1 MATRIFNVPNQL
13 TLLRLGFLPLFLIL
27 IIYDR
32 YGWGLAVLLIAAITD
47 GLDGLLARRL
57 NQRTALGAYLDPI
70 ADKMLLSSSF
80 LVLALK
86 GKIHWWVTVVV
97 MARDAILLTTA
108 VVIILVAGY
117 RRFPPSIFGKVTT
130 FVQILLVFV
139 VVTQAALPAAGLDPV
154 QSNRAVPTLAPV
166 SVGHPQSARRHHDTI
181 GLPEVAPLRRK
192 PSGITVSIGIV
203 HYTVL
208 GDASAVP
215 PP

>member
-1 MATRIFNVPNQL
+1 MATRLFNVPNQL

-57 NQRTALGAYLDPI
+57 NQSTALGAYLDPI

-117 RRFPPSIFGKVTT
+117 RRFPPASWQGHHLRTNPIGFRGGYRGG
-130 FVQILLVFV
+130 FSCGWARSGAER
-139 VVTQAALPAAGLDPV
+139 AAL
-154 QSNRAVPTLAPV
+154 
-166 SVGHPQSARRHHDTI
+166 
-181 GLPEVAPLRRK
+181 LR
-192 PSGITVSIGIV
+192 GIFYRIFRIA
-203 HYTVL
+203 L
-208 GDASAVP
+208 
-215 PP
+215 

>member
-154 QSNRAVPTLAPV
+154 QSVLRYCVAFFTAFSGLHYSITV
-166 SVGHPQSARRHHDTI
+166 ARR
-181 GLPEVAPLRRK
+181 L
-192 PSGITVSIGIV
+192 SGS
-203 HYTVL
+203 
-208 GDASAVP
+208 
-215 PP
+215 